1 MRSLCIADAWTDFS
15 AHVIPLDASPG
26 QYSDMRMAFYAGA
39 CAILEFTAA
48 IAEESD
54 MDKGVRMLDRLH
66 GEKRAFLNEM
76 ELRNRKD

>member
-1 MRSLCIADAWTDFS
+1 
-15 AHVIPLDASPG
+15 
-26 QYSDMRMAFYAGA
+26 MAFYAGA